1 MAAGGWKDKL
11 DPRVIYSPGYDIQL
25 LGFNKLHP
33 FDGRKYSRAWQA
45 ARQQAGGRLVARTV
59 RPREPIPR
67 ELLLAVHPPDYLHLL
82 RSPRYIAQVVE
93 LPVLARLPGF
103 LLDRRLLRP
112 MRLGTMG
119 TLMAAREALRGGL
132 AVNLAGGYHHA
143 SSEQGEGFCFYA
155 DIPVALAA
163 LRHGPEAVLGP
174 EARVLILDVDA
185 HQGNG
190 HEHMAR
196 NDRGVFIVDLYNREI
211 FPQDMAARR
220 RIDVDRPLAAGT
232 GDQAYLKTL
241 GRALETALASGPF
254 ALAFYVAGAD
264 VHEADLL
271 GGLNVTADG
280 VRARDRLALTTLLG
294 AGVPVA
300 ALGAGGYGVES
311 YRHLAGLVEMAVG
324 MGEGG
329 VEG

>member
-1 MAAGGWKDKL
+1 MAAGGRKHKL
-11 DPRVIYSPGYDIQL
+11 DPRVIYSPGYDIHL
-25 LGFNKLHP
+25 LGFNRLHP
-33 FDGRKYSRAWQA
+33 FDGRKYSRAWEA
-45 ARQQAGGRLVARTV
+45 ARRQAGATLRARTV
-59 RPREPIPR
+59 RPARPIERER
-67 ELLLAVHPPDYLHLL
+67 LLAVHPPHYLHQL

-103 LLDRRLLRP
+103 LLDRRILRP

-119 TLMAAREALRGGL
+119 TLLAAQHALRGGL
-132 AVNLAGGYHHA
+132 ALNLAGGYHHA

-155 DIPVALAA
+155 DIAVALAA

-190 HEHMAR
+190 NEHLAR
-196 NDRGVFIVDLYNREI
+196 NDAGVYIVDLYNRDI
-211 FPQDMAARR
+211 YPQDLAARR
-220 RIDVDRPLAAGT
+220 RIDVDQPLRAGT

-241 GRALETALASGPF
+241 GRALETALRSGPF

-271 GGLNVTADG
+271 GGLNVSADG
-280 VRARDRLALTTLLG
+280 LRARDRLALEALLG

-300 ALGAGGYGVES
+300 ALGAGGYGRES
-311 YRHLAGLVEMAVG
+311 YRHLAGLVEMVVE
-324 MGEGG
+324 MGKDE
-329 VEG
+329 